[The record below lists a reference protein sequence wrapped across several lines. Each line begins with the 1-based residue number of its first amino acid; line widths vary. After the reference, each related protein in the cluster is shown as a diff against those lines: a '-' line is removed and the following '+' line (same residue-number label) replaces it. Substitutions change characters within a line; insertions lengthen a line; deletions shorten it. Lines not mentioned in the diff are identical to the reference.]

1 MRVCGKALP
10 PRGAFLLMSE
20 FLVLVILTPVLFTL
34 PALAGAEAPRPLA
47 STALALLRMMAA
59 GAACQAIFYYCELY
73 NLQVSRTPADL
84 LIRVLRALALLFLVL
99 ALACAALPFL
109 SPAIPHVLAFVL
121 VLAVTAIAVR
131 LTLLTRKP
139 QRVMLVSAG
148 EDASEVL
155 ESIAQSPEWNFEVVQ
170 IVAPADVD
178 RAVRPGET
186 PGSFCDRV
194 IVSGTQNQPA
204 DLLLRIVNWKMTG
217 FAVEDADNF
226 IERSR
231 GRVRVDGLT
240 LAQCILSS
248 RFSNGLWKRDLKRSA
263 DLLAGVVLL
272 VLAAPLMLLVG
283 LAIASRRDGPIIFR
297 QRRLGLYQ
305 KEFTIYKF
313 RTMRAETRSSGAT
326 WAAHES
332 HRITRLGAFLRRYRL
347 DELPQLVNVLK
358 GDMSLVGP
366 RPEQPD
372 FCKMLAEQIPFYM
385 QRFSVPPG
393 LTGWAQVRYG
403 YGSSVEESKRKLEFD
418 LFYIKHLS
426 LWLDLA
432 ILLETIKVVL
442 TGRGA
447 L

>member
-10 PRGAFLLMSE
+10 PRGAFLLVSE
-20 FLVLVILTPVLFTL
+20 FLVLVIATPLLFTL
-34 PALAGAEAPRPLA
+34 PLLAATGPQRPL
-47 STALALLRMMAA
+47 SSVALGLVRMMAA
-59 GAACQAIFYYCELY
+59 GAACQGIFYYCELY
-73 NLQVSRTPADL
+73 NLQISRTPIEML
-84 LIRVLRALALLFLVL
+84 VRVLRALAMLFLVL

-109 SPAIPHVLAFVL
+109 SPRLPRMLAFVL
-121 VLAVTAIAVR
+121 VLAVTAILVR
-131 LTLLTRKP
+131 LSLFTHKP
-139 QRVMLVSAG
+139 QRVMIVATGS
-148 EDASEVL
+148 DAAEIQETIL
-155 ESIAQSPEWNFEVVQ
+155 QAPEWNFEVVQ
-170 IVAPADVD
+170 IVAPWDLE
-178 RAVRPGET
+178 RTVRRKDMLAAL
-186 PGSFCDRV
+186 CDQI
-194 IVSGTQNQPA
+194 IVSGTQQQPDA
-204 DLLLRIVNWKMTG
+204 VLARIVDWKMTG
-217 FAVEDADNF
+217 FAVEDADHF

-231 GRVRVDGLT
+231 GRVRVDSLT

-248 RFSNGLWKRDLKRSA
+248 RFSNGLWKRHLKRAA
-263 DLLAGVVLL
+263 DLLAGAILLL
-272 VLAAPLMLLVG
+272 VAAPVMLIVAT
-283 LAIASRRDGPIIFR
+283 AIALRHDGPVLFR

-305 KEFTIYKF
+305 KEFVIYKF
-313 RTMRAETRSSGAT
+313 RTMRTECRSSGAA
-326 WAAHES
+326 WATHET
-332 HRITRLGAFLRRYRL
+332 HRITRLGAFLRKYRL

-372 FCKMLAEQIPFYM
+372 FCHMLAEQIPFYM

-432 ILLETIKVVL
+432 ILLETIKVVF

>member
-10 PRGAFLLMSE
+10 PRGAFLLVSE
-20 FLVLVILTPVLFTL
+20 FVVLVIATPMLFAL
-34 PALAGAEAPRPLA
+34 PWMAGSHFTRPL
-47 STALALLRMMAA
+47 STMALSTLRMMAA

-73 NLQVSRTPADL
+73 NLQVSRTPMEL
-84 LIRVLRALALLFLVL
+84 LIRVLRALALLFV
-99 ALACAALPFL
+99 ALAVACALPFL
-109 SPAIPHVLAFVL
+109 SPAMPHVLSFAMVL
-121 VLAVTAIAVR
+121 SVTAIVVR
-131 LTLLTRKP
+131 LSLFTHKP
-139 QRVMLVSAG
+139 QRVMIVA
-148 EDASEVL
+148 AAAEVADVR
-155 ESIAQSPEWNFEVVQ
+155 ESIQQAPEWNFEVVD
-170 IVAPADVD
+170 IVAPAELDAGV
-178 RAVRPGET
+178 PGDEALV
-186 PGSFCDRV
+186 SACDRL
-194 IVSGTQNQPA
+194 IVANTERQPERA
-204 DLLLRIVNWKMTG
+204 LARILDWKMTG
-217 FAVEDADNF
+217 FAVEDADHF

-240 LAQCILSS
+240 IAQCILSP
-248 RFSNGLWKRDLKRSA
+248 RFSNGLWKRHLKRA
-263 DLLAGVVLL
+263 VDLAAGAVLL
-272 VLAAPLMLLVG
+272 VLTAPVMLAVAV
-283 LAIASRRDGPIIFR
+283 AIASRRDGPVLFR
-297 QRRLGLYQ
+297 QRRLGLQQ

-313 RTMRAETRSSGAT
+313 RTMRTQPGAAGAA
-326 WAAHES
+326 WAGSEA
-332 HRITRLGAFLRRYRL
+332 HRITRLGAFLRKYRL
-347 DELPQLVNVLK
+347 DELPQLVNVLT

-372 FCKMLAEQIPFYM
+372 FCKLLAEKIPFYM